1 MRYGRYLVRFN
12 NGIGGVFCLLA
23 GKAENWARKEGRCRQ
38 SSCDSSR
45 AVLVS
50 SDIDVPDQRTKA
62 TPSCVKDKAIGYL

>member
-1 MRYGRYLVRFN
+1 M
-12 NGIGGVFCLLA
+12 LA